1 MYIPQDVDDENGGT
15 LIIPGSHK
23 LLMEAGDGGVIGE
36 VPRPINLEAEA
47 GTIMVFDGRVIHGT
61 GVNRTDKKRFVA
73 TMSNVKP
80 WMRTQENWSLSV
92 APDVLDGASDKLCHR
107 MGLQALTYGA
117 TVEGFGLGARGSI
130 SDRWGDIRQFRRAY
144 DRGDYSRVRE
154 LTPQAAASLKPDD
167 FTVAI
172 AKSNAR
178 KT

>member
-1 MYIPQDVDDENGGT
+1 M
-15 LIIPGSHK
+15 
-23 LLMEAGDGGVIGE
+23 IGE

-117 TVEGFGLGARGSI
+117 TVEGFGLGGV
-130 SDRWGDIRQFRRAY
+130 DRSLTLGDIRQFRRAY
-144 DRGDYSRVRE
+144 DRGDYSGCGAHSRSCR
-154 LTPQAAASLKPDD
+154 LPKPDD
-167 FTVAI
+167 LQWQSQSKCPQILKNFLFSWSETLT
-172 AKSNAR
+172 KDRFDSSN
-178 KT
+178 